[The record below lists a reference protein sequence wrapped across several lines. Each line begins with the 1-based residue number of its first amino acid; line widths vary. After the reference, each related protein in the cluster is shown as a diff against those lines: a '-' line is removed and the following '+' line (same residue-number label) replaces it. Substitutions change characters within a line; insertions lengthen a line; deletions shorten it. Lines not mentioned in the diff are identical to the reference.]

1 MKKINT
7 YKHSGTK
14 VNAVSERE
22 KRSAEIARRAA
33 AESMVLLKNEGL
45 LPLRKGMHL
54 ALFGSG
60 AQFTVKGGTGSGDV
74 NPRKTVNVLEGL
86 LNKGFDI
93 VNADWIKDYETR
105 YHNARQA
112 WKELI
117 LGDGSEEAKANF
129 FFTYTD
135 NPFYMPDGRPVA
147 DMDVN
152 GADAAVYVISRNAGE
167 NTDYSATNKLL
178 GSTTAIDALPTGSF
192 ILYNNA
198 FVVAEGTNLAAN
210 RCYLPA
216 NFAAGASAR
225 RLTITIGGGNE
236 GTTGVNEL
244 KHELSVDETWY
255 DLNGRKLDGMPRK
268 RGVYIMNG
276 KKVVIK

>member
-147 DMDVN
+147 D
-152 GADAAVYVISRNAGE
+152 
-167 NTDYSATNKLL
+167 
-178 GSTTAIDALPTGSF
+178 IDRKS
-192 ILYNNA
+192 
-198 FVVAEGTNLAAN
+198 VV
-210 RCYLPA
+210 
-216 NFAAGASAR
+216 
-225 RLTITIGGGNE
+225 
-236 GTTGVNEL
+236 
-244 KHELSVDETWY
+244 
-255 DLNGRKLDGMPRK
+255 
-268 RGVYIMNG
+268 
-276 KKVVIK
+276 